1 MNSWIKIKIQRIVGG
16 ISSNSKINNTG
27 DDLVLEDEM
36 SPEGAVRRINSVWA
50 KASSTMVPASV
61 KGIHLSNE
69 KYLDDP
75 NMSIQSVRN
84 ITFEQWWK
92 KKEIMQRLKDKL
104 IEDAKMQI
112 YEQMQMK
119 DEFNET
125 KQMQNWKV
133 YSKFLISFFSC
144 LLEFK
149 FSDKFK
155 IIEDWWKSKDKETR
169 IKKKRK

>member
-1 MNSWIKIKIQRIVGG
+1 
-16 ISSNSKINNTG
+16 
-27 DDLVLEDEM
+27 
-36 SPEGAVRRINSVWA
+36 
-50 KASSTMVPASV
+50 MVPASV

-119 DEFNET
+119 DELNET

-133 YSKFLISFFSC
+133 YSKFLISFFSW
-144 LLEFK
+144 F
-149 FSDKFK
+149 
-155 IIEDWWKSKDKETR
+155 
-169 IKKKRK
+169 